1 MSDELFGRPVTYN
14 VERPG
19 GFDPRTLEDDRPN
32 AKWVKFEEQRVPET
46 RKTRIFDVL
55 AKQGGETLGYVS
67 WYAPWR
73 RYSFTPSR
81 PPTGY
86 LVFESDCL
94 RDIAAFCDW
103 LMMDRARRAGRRIR
117 S

>member
-1 MSDELFGRPVTYN
+1 MNELFGRPVTH

-32 AKWVKFEEQRVPET
+32 AKWVKFEECRVKVG
-46 RKTRIFDVL
+46 RKTRVFLVL
-55 AKQGGETLGYVS
+55 AKQGDDQLGIVS
-67 WYAPWR
+67 WYAQWR
-73 RYSFTPSR
+73 RYSLFPAR
-81 PPTGY
+81 PASGHV
-86 LVFESDCL
+86 VFESDCL